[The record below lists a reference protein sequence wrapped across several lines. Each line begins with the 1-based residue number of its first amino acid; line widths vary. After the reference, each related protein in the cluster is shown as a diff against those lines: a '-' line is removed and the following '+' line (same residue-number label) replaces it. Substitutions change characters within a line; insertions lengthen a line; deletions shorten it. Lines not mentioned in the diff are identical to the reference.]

1 MLIILLELCRSW
13 WYCLLGN
20 LNITYHCL
28 FVRKKF
34 SKCLMQRTQMYL
46 NSPQKVF
53 IISWSTLWHILHGFG
68 SYTYFKSTYIS
79 IYMNLPATSH
89 IQYTF
94 YNAVAIFGK
103 KLFPRWCWLR
113 EAKSGNHG
121 KHACTFVSPHLFGS
135 FDLRNLNPNINGE
148 IGLHTKSNF
157 NSLWPHFSF
166 LGVSL
171 WNH

>member
-1 MLIILLELCRSW
+1 
-13 WYCLLGN
+13 
-20 LNITYHCL
+20 
-28 FVRKKF
+28 
-34 SKCLMQRTQMYL
+34 MYL

-53 IISWSTLWHILHGFG
+53 IISWSTIWHILHGFG

-79 IYMNLPATSH
+79 IYMNFPATSH

-94 YNAVAIFGK
+94 YNAIAFFGK
-103 KLFPRWCWLR
+103 KSFSGWCWPG

-121 KHACTFVSPHLFGS
+121 KHAFTFVSPHLFGS

-157 NSLWPHFSF
+157 NRLSIREESSFAKAPHFDSHAKGMKNAF
-166 LGVSL
+166 LRPFTMRWNAYWVSK
-171 WNH
+171 NQISQEK